1 MPVTEAREI
10 LAVVAARLADAGIDT
25 SQLDARL
32 LLATALQRDE
42 AVLPHET
49 LDRWTADEA
58 ARLDGFVE
66 RRIAGEPLSRIR
78 GWREF
83 WSLRFMLSPDTL
95 DPRPD
100 SETLVAAAVAA
111 GGQMKTPRILDLGTG
126 SGCLLLACLAEL
138 PDASGCGVDIS
149 DNAVETARQNAHALG
164 LAERI
169 RFQPAAFADDLTA
182 LGSFDLVISNPPYIP
197 RNEIAALAPEV
208 ASFDPVRALDGGG
221 DGLASWRQVMPAIA
235 CHLASSG
242 QAFVEIGAG
251 QAPQV
256 TPIAAAAGLQVT
268 DMHADL
274 GGIVRCLTLSHAS

>member
-1 MPVTEAREI
+1 
-10 LAVVAARLADAGIDT
+10 
-25 SQLDARL
+25 
-32 LLATALQRDE
+32 
-42 AVLPHET
+42 
-49 LDRWTADEA
+49 
-58 ARLDGFVE
+58 
-66 RRIAGEPLSRIR
+66 
-78 GWREF
+78 
-83 WSLRFMLSPDTL
+83 
-95 DPRPD
+95 
-100 SETLVAAAVAA
+100 
-111 GGQMKTPRILDLGTG
+111 
-126 SGCLLLACLAEL
+126 
-138 PDASGCGVDIS
+138 VDIS

-197 RNEIAALAPEV
+197 RHEIAALAPEV

-235 CHLASSG
+235 RHLASSG